1 MLNKNS
7 GNKISVNLGLAVL
20 SGIKMAAVFWFGFN
34 SEIQG
39 TRNLKS
45 W

>member
-7 GNKISVNLGLAVL
+7 GNKISVNLSLAAL
-20 SGIKMAAVFWFGFN
+20 SGVKMAAVFWCGFN
-34 SEIQG
+34 REIQG